1 MISLEIPAPPISGF
15 SLGGLV
21 IHFYAI
27 CVLAG
32 IVVAAWLS
40 RKRFAARGGDTDR
53 FDSAV
58 FIIVIAGIIGA
69 RLYHVITDYQLYF
82 GPGRNPW
89 QALNIRN
96 GGLGIWGGVM
106 VGALAAW
113 LVCRRYRLD
122 FPAFADTL
130 APGLLFAQA
139 IGRLG
144 NWFNQEL

>member
-69 RLYHVITDYQLYF
+69 RHF
-82 GPGRNPW
+82 AHSCG
-89 QALNIRN
+89 
-96 GGLGIWGGVM
+96 
-106 VGALAAW
+106 
-113 LVCRRYRLD
+113 RYR
-122 FPAFADTL
+122 
-130 APGLLFAQA
+130 
-139 IGRLG
+139 
-144 NWFNQEL
+144 